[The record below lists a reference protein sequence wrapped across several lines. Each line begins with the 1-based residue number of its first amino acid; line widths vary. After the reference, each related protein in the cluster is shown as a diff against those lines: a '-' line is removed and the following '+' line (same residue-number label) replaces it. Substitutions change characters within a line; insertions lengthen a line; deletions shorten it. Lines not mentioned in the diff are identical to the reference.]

1 MDIYIKKSFHCIYCK
16 YSAFT
21 CNTSSKDD
29 SINPNEM
36 KANHNIKLDI
46 YVNRFYT
53 NIEKQKDAVSEYLYE
68 RLGRNSITTYMMK
81 FGLSHIFYYLKIYPF
96 KGGKYGIMN
105 FPSSS
110 NTSSAGR
117 LLYLRLKRT

>member
-1 MDIYIKKSFHCIYCK
+1 
-16 YSAFT
+16 
-21 CNTSSKDD
+21 
-29 SINPNEM
+29 M
-36 KANHNIKLDI
+36 KANHNIKLNI

-68 RLGRNSITTYMMK
+68 RLGRNSITTYMMY
-81 FGLSHIFYYLKIYPF
+81 FGWSHIFYYLKIYPF